1 MQRRHLRRTYVSFRQ
16 IGNQNPTKAG
26 IPLCRCRHI
35 FSPTFSPC
43 LVKGKHSPLPYPL
56 TPTKP
61 AFTVVFYPFYLSP
74 ILSIV
79 SYLSPPPLSFAI
91 FSLHIE
97 YLLFVLLGSA
107 VVNRLSI
114 CTDLYSYVYEFGL
127 HSVLVFAAFCKLVSK
142 FIRMCFS
149 MLLFSWFIFITL
161 YPNKKLPHQT
171 IRKFLLYYSI

>member
-1 MQRRHLRRTYVSFRQ
+1 MCSDTSE
-16 IGNQNPTKAG
+16 TKTLQKRAF
-26 IPLCRCRHI
+26 PRAACRHI
-35 FSPTFSPC
+35 FSPTVPPC
-43 LVKGKHSPLPYPL
+43 LAKGKHSSFPYPL

-74 ILSIV
+74 ILSII

-107 VVNRLSI
+107 VVSRLSI
-114 CTDLYSYVYEFGL
+114 CTYLYSYDYKFWL
-127 HSVLVFAAFCKLVSK
+127 HSVLVFAVFCKLAEQFYTNV
-142 FIRMCFS
+142 
-149 MLLFSWFIFITL
+149 LFHAIVLGWLIFITL